1 MARKLCYIATEDW
14 FFVSH
19 FLPFAKAAMADGF
32 EVSLICNTGEK
43 RAMVEAAGIR
53 VLALP
58 MTRRSLN
65 PLGLLG
71 GIRSMA
77 ALLRQERP
85 DIIHL
90 IALKPIVLGGLAAR
104 LAGVPRKVLAL
115 TGTGYLGLADGVVAR
130 GLRMGLRLLRPL
142 LDGPQ
147 TRWLFENRSDPALF
161 GLSRADDARIVV
173 VGGAG
178 VDISAVTPAP
188 LPEGE
193 ALKIAV
199 IARMLWS
206 KGIDLAV
213 EATRLARSRGANV
226 ALSLYG
232 APDDHNPRAYSTE
245 QLHAWSRDGV
255 AWHGPTDDVADV
267 WAAHH
272 VCCLPSRG
280 GEGLPRSLL
289 EAAASGRAIVTTDVP
304 GCRDLVR
311 DGIEGRVVPPND
323 ATALADAFVGLS
335 RDRMAVIRMGAAA
348 RARLEH
354 GFTAE
359 QVNAA
364 VVALYNALA
373 SVRN

>member
-1 MARKLCYIATEDW
+1 MARRLCYIATEDW

-19 FLPFAKAAMADGF
+19 FLPFAKAAMAEGF

-43 RAMVEAAGIR
+43 RAIVEAAGIR

-65 PLGLLG
+65 PLGLLA
-71 GIRSMA
+71 GIRGMA
-77 ALLRQERP
+77 ALLKQERP
-85 DIIHL
+85 DVIHL

-104 LAGVPRKVLAL
+104 FAGIDRKVLAL
-115 TGTGYLGLADGVVAR
+115 TGTGYLGLADGVLAR
-130 GLRMGLRLLRPL
+130 SLRFGLRLLRPL

-161 GLSRADDARIVV
+161 GLGRDEARITV

-178 VDISAVTPAP
+178 IDVAAVTPAP
-188 LPEGE
+188 LPDGQTLKV
-193 ALKIAV
+193 AL

-213 EATRLARSRGANV
+213 EATRLARSRGADV
-226 ALSLYG
+226 SLSLYG
-232 APDDHNPRAYSTE
+232 APDDHNPRAYSAE
-245 QLHAWSRDGV
+245 QLRAWSKDGI
-255 AWHGPTDDVADV
+255 AWHGPTSDVAGV

-272 VCCLPSRG
+272 FCCLPSRG
-280 GEGLPRSLL
+280 GEGLPRTLL

-311 DGIEGRVVPPND
+311 DGVEGRVVPPND
-323 ATALADAFVGLS
+323 AAALADALVALS
-335 RDRMAVIRMGAAA
+335 KDREMVARMGLAA
-348 RARLEH
+348 RERLEQ
-354 GFTAE
+354 GFTDK

-364 VVALYNALA
+364 VVALYNALVPA
-373 SVRN
+373 KN